1 MYMSNVNAIGA
12 FRPRG
17 GITPSGYI
25 LDLYPGASAAYSLR
39 KLKASTNA
47 VVRVVRSNDLQQRD
61 FTSYE
66 VLNGDVGTWV
76 GAANDGR
83 VVIWYDQTG
92 NGNHATSPLSAF
104 YPLIASKGVQVTEG
118 GIPMVNFESIQAN
131 RLTLTTPIPYTNS
144 VYTFFGNGTKIN
156 TANSSFL
163 GGDTGSFQLMY
174 SSSLVTADPL
184 ISAQRQGQADLGSLT
199 LTVPTGHFAIS
210 CRVNET
216 NPLYVANTTSGSG
229 TSAGTFT
236 QPIQYVGAVAGSAD
250 DFQGKM
256 GDWILYDTDQW
267 TNQPAIQ
274 ANINSYYS
282 IY

>member
-61 FTSYE
+61 FTSFE

-83 VVIWYDQTG
+83 VIIWYDQTG
-92 NGNHATSPLSAF
+92 NGNHATSALSTNL
-104 YPLIASKGVQVTEG
+104 PLIASKGAQVTEG

-131 RLTLTTPIPYTNS
+131 RLTLTTPIAYTNS

-156 TANSSFL
+156 TKDSSFL

-174 SSSLVTADPL
+174 SDIGGNPT
-184 ISAQRQGQADLGSLT
+184 ISAQRQGEADLGSLT
-199 LTVPTGHFAIS
+199 LPTSTGHFAIS

-216 NPLYVANTTSGSG
+216 NPVYVANTTSGSG

-236 QPIQYVGAVAGSAD
+236 QPVQYVGAVAGGLD

-267 TNQPAIQ
+267 TNQAAIQ
-274 ANINSYYS
+274 ADINSYYS

>member
-47 VVRVVRSNDLQQRD
+47 VVRVVRSNDLQERD
-61 FTSYE
+61 FTSFE

-83 VVIWYDQTG
+83 VIIWYDQTG
-92 NGNHATSPLSAF
+92 NGNHATSPLSTNL
-104 YPLIASKGVQVTEG
+104 PLIASKGAQVTEG

-131 RLTLTTPIPYTNS
+131 RLTLTTPIAYTNS

-156 TANSSFL
+156 TADSSFL

-174 SSSLVTADPL
+174 SDIGGNPT
-184 ISAQRQGQADLGSLT
+184 ISAQRQGEADLGSLT
-199 LTVPTGHFAIS
+199 LPTSTGHFAIS

-216 NPLYVANTTSGSG
+216 NPVYVANTTSGSG

-236 QPIQYVGAVAGSAD
+236 QPVQYVGADAGALD

-267 TNQPAIQ
+267 ANQAAIQ
-274 ANINSYYS
+274 ADINSYYS